1 MFAYMKRI
9 WLASGIIG
17 IWTAVVFVSSIRLFS
32 VDNALSFIEF
42 VISVISPS
50 FGVILFSKR
59 LSVSMLTLIG
69 VAYLT
74 LVIPILGPSFGGT
87 GKENILLFGLMGL
100 CGGLVWGTP
109 IGILGYLLKRPD
121 RENP

>member
-32 VDNALSFIEF
+32 VDNNLSFIEF

-59 LSVSMLTLIG
+59 LRVSILTLIG

-87 GKENILLFGLMGL
+87 GKENILHQGYVAEIEHLENL
-100 CGGLVWGTP
+100 P
-109 IGILGYLLKRPD
+109 IKDFIKKKKI
-121 RENP
+121 

>member
-1 MFAYMKRI
+1 MKRI

-32 VDNALSFIEF
+32 VDNNLSFIEF
-42 VISVISPS
+42 VISIISPS
-50 FGVILFSKR
+50 FGVVL
-59 LSVSMLTLIG
+59 LSTKLRISILTLFA

-100 CGGLVWGTP
+100 CGGLIWGTA
-109 IGILGYLLKRPD
+109 IGIMGYLLKRSN

>member
-1 MFAYMKRI
+1 MKRI

-32 VDNALSFIEF
+32 VDNDLSFIEF

-69 VAYLT
+69 GAYLT